1 MGVNL
6 TPIILKK
13 EVELS
18 ELRGKLIAVDG
29 NGELY
34 QFLALIRMPDGTPL
48 RGPDGNVTSH
58 LVGLLYRTT
67 RLISE
72 YGIKP
77 IFVFDGKPPELKGK
91 ELKRRREI
99 KERYTMEYELALAE
113 GDLKKAFS
121 KATMT
126 SRLTPS
132 MVEDA
137 KKLLSLLGIPYVQ
150 APSEGEAQASFMVKK
165 GDAWATGSKDYD
177 SLLFGTPRLARFI
190 TVSGKEFL
198 PSKGEF
204 RPLKPEIIT
213 LEEVLKSYG
222 ITYEQLIDISILI
235 GTDFNEGVKGIGP
248 KKALSLIKKYG
259 CIENLSDDIK
269 EKIDELEEI
278 RKIYL
283 QHDVTEDYKIS
294 YGKIDEKELIKFLCG
309 EKGVSQKRV
318 EMVIERMIFTGKLFS

>member
-18 ELRGKLIAVDG
+18 ELRNKLIAVDG

-34 QFLALIRMPDGTPL
+34 QFLALIRMPDGTLL

-77 IFVFDGKPPELKGK
+77 IFVFDGKPPELKGE

-150 APSEGEAQASFMVKK
+150 APSEGEAQASFMAKR
-165 GDAWATGSKDYD
+165 GDVWATGSKDYD
-177 SLLFGTPRLARFI
+177 SILFGTPRLARFI
-190 TVSGKEFL
+190 TISGKEFL

-204 RPLKPEIIT
+204 RPLKPEIIET
-213 LEEVLKSYG
+213 EEVLKSYG

-248 KKALSLIKKYG
+248 KKALSLIKEYG
-259 CIENLSDDIK
+259 CIENLSDEIK
-269 EKIDELEEI
+269 EQIKGFEEI

-283 QHDVTEDYKIS
+283 QPDVTEDYKIS
-294 YGKIDEKELIKFLCG
+294 YGKIDEKELIKFLCE
-309 EKGVSQKRV
+309 EKGFSRKRI
-318 EMVIERMIFTGKLFS
+318 EMVIERMSSTGKLFS

>member
-6 TPIILKK
+6 TPIILKR
-13 EVELS
+13 EIELS
-18 ELRGKLIAVDG
+18 ELRGKVIAVDG

-48 RGPDGNVTSH
+48 KDSKGNVTSH

-77 IFVFDGKPPELKGK
+77 VFVFDGKPPELKGK
-91 ELKRRREI
+91 ELQRRREI
-99 KERYTMEYELALAE
+99 KEKYKMEYERALAE
-113 GDLKKAFS
+113 GDLRRAFS
-121 KATMT
+121 KAVMT

-137 KKLLSLLGIPYVQ
+137 KILLSLLGIPYVQ
-150 APSEGEAQASFMVKK
+150 APSEGEAQASYVVKR

-190 TVSGKEFL
+190 TLSGKEFL
-198 PSKGEF
+198 PSKGKF
-204 RPLKPEIIT
+204 RPLKPEII
-213 LEEVLKSYG
+213 EKDAILKNYCISH
-222 ITYEQLIDISILI
+222 EQLIDISILI

-248 KKALSLIKKYG
+248 KKALNLIKEYG
-259 CIENLSDDIK
+259 CIENLTDEIK
-269 EKIDELEEI
+269 DKLEGFEEI

-283 QHDVTEDYKIS
+283 QPDVTENYSIS
-294 YGKIDEKELIKFLCG
+294 FGRIDEKGLIKFLCE
-309 EKGVSQKRV
+309 EKGFSQKRV
-318 EMVIERMIFTGKLFS
+318 EMVIERMGSL

>member
-1 MGVNL
+1 MGVNF
-6 TPIILKK
+6 TPIILKR
-13 EVELS
+13 EVELFS
-18 ELRGKLIAVDG
+18 LRDKLIAVDG

-48 RGPDGNVTSH
+48 RGPDGNITSH

-67 RLISE
+67 RLIGE

-77 IFVFDGKPPELKGK
+77 VFVFDGKPPELKGK
-91 ELKRRREI
+91 ELERRREI
-99 KERYTMEYELALAE
+99 KERYRAEYELALAE

-126 SRLTPS
+126 SRLTPP
-132 MVEDA
+132 MIEDA

-190 TVSGKEFL
+190 TISGREFL
-198 PSKGEF
+198 PSKGKF
-204 RPLKPEIIT
+204 RPLKPELIELDEIFR
-213 LEEVLKSYG
+213 VYG
-222 ITYEQLIDISILI
+222 ITQEQLIDIAILV

-248 KKALSLIKKYG
+248 KKALSLIKEYG
-259 CIENLSDDIK
+259 CIENLPHEIK
-269 EKIDELEEI
+269 EQVKGFEEI
-278 RKIYL
+278 RRIYL
-283 QHDVTEDYKIS
+283 KPEVTENYNIS
-294 YGKIDEKELIKFLCG
+294 FKEIDEKGLIKFLCE
-309 EKGVSQKRV
+309 EKGFSQKRV
-318 EMVIERMIFTGKLFS
+318 ETALERMKSPTLF

>member
-6 TPIILKK
+6 TPIILKR
-13 EVELS
+13 EIELF
-18 ELRGKLIAVDG
+18 EFRDKVIAVDG

-48 RGPDGNVTSH
+48 KDSKGNVTSH

-72 YGIKP
+72 YGIKLV
-77 IFVFDGKPPELKGK
+77 FLFDGKPPELKGK
-91 ELKRRREI
+91 ELQRRRGI
-99 KERYTMEYELALAE
+99 KERYMMEYDKALAE

-121 KATMT
+121 KAVMT

-137 KKLLSLLGIPYVQ
+137 KILLSLLGIPFIQ
-150 APSEGEAQASFMVKK
+150 APSEGEAQASYMVKR

-190 TVSGKEFL
+190 TLSGKEFL
-198 PSKGEF
+198 PSKGNF
-204 RPLKPEIIT
+204 RPLKPEII
-213 LEEVLKSYG
+213 ERDEILKNYS
-222 ITYEQLIDISILI
+222 ITHEQLIDISILI

-248 KKALSLIKKYG
+248 KKALHLIKEYG
-259 CIENLSDDIK
+259 CIENLPDEIK
-269 EKIDELEEI
+269 DKLEGYEKV

-283 QHDVTEDYKIS
+283 QPDVNENYSIS
-294 YGKIDEKELIKFLCG
+294 FGRIDEKGLIKFLCE
-309 EKGVSQKRV
+309 EKGFSQKRV
-318 EMVIERMIFTGKLFS
+318 TMVMERMSSL